1 MSKPKKL
8 IRAYEGENYQPRAIE
23 GSRRIEGYA
32 VVFNQRSVLVT
43 DWNIWKRVIEVISPS
58 AITDDLLKR
67 SDIIATVE
75 HDSRRLLARSL
86 NGKGTLTLSIDSVG
100 LKYAFDAPDT
110 VDGNFVYEHVKRG
123 NITGSSFMYVNTD
136 DETNVTYTKEKDD
149 NGKEQIIRTV
159 HTIDKLLDVSVVM
172 RPAYPAS
179 SVEAR
184 AEEMQE
190 LEASIK
196 RALGAADETDPEA
209 PDDES
214 REERY
219 WRSMELV
226 NAGLKEALEIELRH

>member
-100 LKYAFDAPDT
+100 LKYEFDAPDT

-196 RALGAADETDPEA
+196 RALGAADETDPND
-209 PDDES
+209 PNDDS